1 MNVVGRLDETDTKLH
16 GAESRRGHSAGGRVR
31 RRSTPQFTLELGRY
45 VIAFANI
52 DTISIF
58 FATALFGLLLYFIVV
73 RKVVSDIIVIPYPP
87 FYTSR
92 DHRDV

>member
-1 MNVVGRLDETDTKLH
+1 MQIQN
-16 GAESRRGHSAGGRVR
+16 
-31 RRSTPQFTLELGRY
+31 
-45 VIAFANI
+45 
-52 DTISIF
+52 TISIS

-92 DHRDV
+92 DHRDI